1 MWQKTMRDESKI
13 SAYACVCVSSPGLRN
28 WNSRKVPCLVWN
40 ELCHPLVRAVCQ
52 ETIWEAFKIFWD
64 RLPEQDEYQSWMS
77 QCQDSAMTAH
87 QIGSVFSQSDEHQA
101 LVKKVCGWIMDEQR
115 VCLNTRPTFLLSV
128 PSGCPSRV
136 SKCKRTLFPSTISI
150 THLQSH
156 H

>member
-1 MWQKTMRDESKI
+1 MSQK
-13 SAYACVCVSSPGLRN
+13 SAHKHVCASPVLDWETGTPGRFPVWFEMNCVCP
-28 WNSRKVPCLVWN
+28 
-40 ELCHPLVRAVCQ
+40 PLVRAVCQ

-77 QCQDSAMTAH
+77 QCQDSAVTAH
-87 QIGSVFSQSDEHQA
+87 QIGSFFSQSDEHQA
-101 LVKKVCGWIMDEQR
+101 LVKKVCGWIMDEEH
-115 VCLNTRPTFLLSV
+115 VCLNTRPTFLLSAS
-128 PSGCPSRV
+128 SGCPSRV